1 MLEGI
6 FVPLR
11 LDKLIE
17 CQIIRASTVTG
28 QIFTASL
35 PRRLFAS
42 RLLKHKMYRIW
53 QDDYCIDALIQFNF
67 LTRDNKI
74 IDGTVSPPRSLATG
88 LSLTLQRCSCHQ
100 MCYFGC
106 QTREST
112 QKMWKTEHTVEGNS
126 VGGRKK
132 EGATERWV

>member
-74 IDGTVSPPRSLATG
+74 IDGTVSPPKVFGYRAFIDTAKVQ
-88 LSLTLQRCSCHQ
+88 LSSNVLFWLSD
-100 MCYFGC
+100 
-106 QTREST
+106 
-112 QKMWKTEHTVEGNS
+112 
-126 VGGRKK
+126 
-132 EGATERWV
+132 